1 LRTHALTL
9 ATVLAACASTGTPAA
24 GSPAPSAGGP
34 PSAWAELEPLGPLA
48 TALLFHQR
56 ASVPYPEEELAASL
70 PGVCRVVEPEARQ
83 EALDGAWER
92 LRQADRAAR
101 STRRWLVSMQVALG
115 GYDLGR
121 AGFPTGLTRDG
132 GPRHGRL
139 QFCGA
144 EGLSYGVDFVNWK
157 AYDLVPVPD
166 ARARAFVRAN
176 MQRQVDLDLEVEPVA
191 GEPGP
196 VRVVRFR
203 ITGLRVRD
211 AVGGEVLGELGR
223 R

>member
-1 LRTHALTL
+1 
-9 ATVLAACASTGTPAA
+9 
-24 GSPAPSAGGP
+24 
-34 PSAWAELEPLGPLA
+34 
-48 TALLFHQR
+48 
-56 ASVPYPEEELAASL
+56 
-70 PGVCRVVEPEARQ
+70 
-83 EALDGAWER
+83 
-92 LRQADRAAR
+92 
-101 STRRWLVSMQVALG
+101 MQVALG

-157 AYDLVPVPD
+157 AYDLVPVAD

-176 MQRQVDLDLEVEPVA
+176 LQRHVDLDLEVEPV
-191 GEPGP
+191 GTEPGDT
-196 VRVVRFR
+196 RVVLFR